1 MTSQELLA
9 KVERE
14 ARGELVRTG
23 TLPKVIY
30 VSQAIYDA
38 LPQKYIII
46 RGRVIAIEPQ
56 DKGAG
61 Q

>member
-1 MTSQELLA
+1 MTSGQELLA

-23 TLPKVIY
+23 VLPKVIY
-30 VSQAIYDA
+30 VSQTTYDA

-46 RGRVIAIEPQ
+46 RGKVIAIEP
-56 DKGAG
+56 KNE
-61 Q
+61 